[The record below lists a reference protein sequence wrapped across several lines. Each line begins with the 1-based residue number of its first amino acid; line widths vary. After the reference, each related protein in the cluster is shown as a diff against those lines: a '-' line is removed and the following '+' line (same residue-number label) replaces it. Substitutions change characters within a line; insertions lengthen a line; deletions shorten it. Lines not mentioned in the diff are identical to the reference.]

1 MSTFAGKL
9 QLAFEPK
16 MAVLM
21 DSVAV
26 TATPENMRPS
36 LGPVASL
43 AYKPSRLHY
52 LLRLSAPPT
61 TGAATLILKA
71 SDVVV
76 ATRTLAI
83 TGATVISEAVS
94 IDVSQ
99 VSGEAELRI
108 EVDVSSAAD
117 SGIFATVDAFIS
129 VDQPLIISGC

>member
-1 MSTFAGKL
+1 M
-9 QLAFEPK
+9 
-16 MAVLM
+16 V
-21 DSVAV
+21 
-26 TATPENMRPS
+26 
-36 LGPVASL
+36 
-43 AYKPSRLHY
+43 
-52 LLRLSAPPT
+52 
-61 TGAATLILKA
+61 KA

-117 SGIFATVDAFIS
+117 SGITATVDAFIS